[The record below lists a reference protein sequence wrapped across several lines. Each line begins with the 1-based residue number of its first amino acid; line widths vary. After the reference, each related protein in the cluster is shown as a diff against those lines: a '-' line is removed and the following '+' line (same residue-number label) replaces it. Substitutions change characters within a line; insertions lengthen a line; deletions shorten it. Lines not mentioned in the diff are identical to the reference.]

1 MKRVGVIGLGDMGSG
16 LAKNLIANG
25 FETVGFDI
33 CEPRLAAFEAL
44 GGKRATDP
52 AAVGAQANPVFV
64 MVMTGDQTKAVI
76 LGNGLASTLKPGS
89 TVILTATIHA
99 GEARDIAAALDE
111 KGIALIDSPVSG
123 GYGGAQA
130 GTLTMMAAGPDDVLD
145 RAQPVMAAV
154 SGSIHRVG
162 ADPGMGQTVK
172 ACLQVLIGGIYTA
185 TFEASV
191 LAAKAG
197 IGGQVFHD
205 VVSTSS
211 AGCHAASNSLEKI
224 IDRSFENSGSR
235 ITTMHKDLG
244 IALELARQLGVPMF
258 TAGTAAQLFEAGR
271 TRFPDGDN
279 WAVTRVLE
287 EIAGA
292 GLTR

>member
-16 LAKNLIANG
+16 FARNLIANG

-33 CEPRLAAFEAL
+33 SEPRMVAFEAL
-44 GGKRATDP
+44 GGRRAADA
-52 AAVGAQANPVFV
+52 AAVGAEADPVFV
-64 MVMTGDQTKAVI
+64 MVMTGDQAKAVI
-76 LGNGLASTLKPGS
+76 LGDGLATTMKPGS

-99 GEARDIAAALDE
+99 QEARDIAHALDE
-111 KGIALIDSPVSG
+111 KGIALIEPPVSG
-123 GYGGAQA
+123 GYSGAQA
-130 GTLTMMAAGPDDVLD
+130 GTLTMMAAAPDDVLD
-145 RAQPVMAAV
+145 RARPVMAAV

-162 ADPGMGQTVK
+162 AEPGLGQIVK
-172 ACLQVLIGGIYTA
+172 ACLQALIGSIYTA

-197 IGGQVFHD
+197 IRGQVFHD

-224 IDRSFENSGSR
+224 IERSFENGGSR
-235 ITTMHKDLG
+235 ITTMHKDLA
-244 IALELARQLGVPMF
+244 IALELARQLGVPLF
-258 TAGTAAQLFEAGR
+258 TAATAMQLFEAGK

>member
-25 FETVGFDI
+25 FETVGFDLS
-33 CEPRLAAFEAL
+33 EPRMAAFAAL
-44 GGKRATDP
+44 GGHGAADA
-52 AAVGAQANPVFV
+52 AAVGAKADPVFV
-64 MVMTGDQTKAVI
+64 MVMTGDEAKAAI
-76 LGNGLASTLKPGS
+76 LGDGLVATLKPGS
-89 TVILTATIHA
+89 IVILTATVHA
-99 GEARDIAAALDE
+99 QEARDIAHALGS
-111 KGIALIDSPVSG
+111 KGIALIDAPVSG
-123 GYGGAQA
+123 GYSGAQA
-130 GTLTMMAAGPDDVLD
+130 GTLTMMAAAPDDVLE
-145 RAQPVMAAV
+145 RARPVMTAV

-162 ADPGMGQTVK
+162 TEPGMGQIVK
-172 ACLQVLIGGIYTA
+172 ACLQAMIGSIYTA

-211 AGCHAASNSLEKI
+211 AGCHAASNSLDKI
-224 IDRSFENSGSR
+224 IDRSFEHSGSR
-235 ITTMHKDLG
+235 IATMHKDLA
-244 IALELARQLGVPMF
+244 IALELARQLGVPLF
-258 TAGTAAQLFEAGR
+258 TAGTAMQLFEAGK

-292 GLTR
+292 ALTR

>member
-1 MKRVGVIGLGDMGSG
+1 M
-16 LAKNLIANG
+16 
-25 FETVGFDI
+25 
-33 CEPRLAAFEAL
+33 
-44 GGKRATDP
+44 
-52 AAVGAQANPVFV
+52 FV
-64 MVMTGDQTKAVI
+64 MVMTGDQAKTVI
-76 LGNGLASTLKPGS
+76 LGNGLASTLKPGA

-99 GEARDIAAALDE
+99 DEARDIAHALAE
-111 KGIALIDSPVSG
+111 KRIALIDLPVSG

-145 RAQPVMAAV
+145 RARPVMAAV

-162 ADPGMGQTVK
+162 AEAGMGQIVK
-172 ACLQVLIGGIYTA
+172 ACLQALIGSIYTA

-197 IGGQVFHD
+197 INGQAFHD
-205 VVSTSS
+205 VVSSSS

-224 IDRSFENSGSR
+224 IERSFENGGSR
-235 ITTMHKDLG
+235 ITTMHKDLA
-244 IALELARQLGVPMF
+244 IALELARQLGVPLF
-258 TAGTAAQLFEAGR
+258 TAATAMQLFEAGK